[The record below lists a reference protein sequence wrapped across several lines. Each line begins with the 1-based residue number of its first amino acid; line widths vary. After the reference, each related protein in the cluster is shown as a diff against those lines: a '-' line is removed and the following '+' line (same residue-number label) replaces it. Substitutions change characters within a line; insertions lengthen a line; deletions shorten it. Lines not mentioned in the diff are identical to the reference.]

1 VERSFFLPLREV
13 EMDALF
19 LPKNVH
25 FLQEILC
32 NFDFF
37 FIIDSDKK
45 ISNWRR

>member
-1 VERSFFLPLREV
+1 MSIRGAEI
-13 EMDALF
+13 DALF

-37 FIIDSDKK
+37 FIIESDKK
-45 ISNWRR
+45 IFNLEEDKNV